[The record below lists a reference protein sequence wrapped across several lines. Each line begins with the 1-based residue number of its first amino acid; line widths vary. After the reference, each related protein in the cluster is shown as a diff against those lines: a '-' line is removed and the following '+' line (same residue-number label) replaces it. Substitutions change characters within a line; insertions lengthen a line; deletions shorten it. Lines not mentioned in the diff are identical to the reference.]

1 MLSKLVDFDRFFTRR
16 MVPVAVAIII
26 TAIVS
31 LCVDPQSNEGSE
43 NEKTD
48 QDQ

>member
-1 MLSKLVDFDRFFTRR
+1 MLFKLVDFDRFFTRR

-31 LCVDPQSNEGSE
+31 LYVDSQSNEGSANQE
-43 NEKTD
+43 IG

>member
-1 MLSKLVDFDRFFTRR
+1 MLSKLVDFERFFTRR
-16 MVPVAVAIII
+16 MVPVAIAIII

-31 LCVDPQSNEGSE
+31 LWVDPQPIEGSANQE
-43 NEKTD
+43 TG

>member
-16 MVPVAVAIII
+16 MAPVVIAIII

-31 LCVDPQSNEGSE
+31 LWVDPHPNEGSANQE
-43 NEKTD
+43 TG